1 MARVSNMATHRA
13 NRLLTALEPNDFALT
28 TMDVL
33 AQDRPAVIP
42 QIGEADAGPSPP
54 GAENVA
60 TLRYRGGVSTY
71 LEVITAQEQRLLA
84 ELALAE
90 TKGQQHQAVVQLY
103 RALGG
108 GWNMKEKDAATPAEQ
123 APAPAAPPVTPG

>member
-60 TLRYRGGVSTY
+60 TL
-71 LEVITAQEQRLLA
+71 LEIMGIGIF
-84 ELALAE
+84 LALLVGA
-90 TKGQQHQAVVQLY
+90 AVILI
-103 RALGG
+103 RRNRGL
-108 GWNMKEKDAATPAEQ
+108 
-123 APAPAAPPVTPG
+123 